1 MSILFFNSTAVEKA
15 THLSVGHYKLRTF
28 LNKKEPSLIRWL
40 MNTWRDQGKAITY
53 KELRESIL
61 NGDLNKEIVEDWQQ
75 DYSRFVA
82 EHLLP
87 TWQEAFKES
96 AKVLEARYPTYYLDL
111 TSKGVLEWNATNSA
125 RFVTNV
131 TSAQVEGLR
140 AVVQRAA
147 TLEDMNVDSL
157 ARVIRPM
164 VGLTY
169 QQTMAN
175 LNYYQKLLDSG
186 MKEKRAIE
194 KSIKYSAKQHRYRAQ
209 MIARTELAFA
219 YNQGEDTAVR
229 QAQEQGLMGRTEKRW
244 RTADD
249 ERTCEICGALDGK
262 QIEMD
267 EGFEFPTNLKGE
279 TIRRTPP
286 AHPQCRCEVEYI
298 EVEPPQYQ
306 PQETGQ
312 TAPEDS
318 GNDTPG
324 NYEQAFI
331 PATSIKEAN
340 EYAKNKLGIP
350 YVDYKGTSLEV
361 ANEWNRG
368 LTDNF
373 NRFPELKDN
382 FNFVGTIQNRNKLA
396 KKIMYQPTMEKF
408 KAVNPGYTE
417 KQLDAAVKK
426 FIAKKYAPPVK
437 SVTYAQSHRL
447 PELRGITVSDKWQ
460 GERFLNALASD
471 VMNKFHPEGADTI
484 RSVLDHEI
492 GHQLDNMLDLWDN
505 VEITKL
511 YRSMKPKEM
520 TEALS
525 EYAWNNS
532 NRSETG
538 EFIAEAWSE
547 YLNNPNPR
555 PVAKKVGEI
564 IEEEYAKWLKSRK

>member
-1 MSILFFNSTAVEKA
+1 MSIIFYNSTPVEKA
-15 THLSVGHYKLRTF
+15 TQLSAAHYKLRTF
-28 LNKKEPSLIRWL
+28 IDTKEPKLIKWL
-40 MNTWRDQGKAITY
+40 QNTWQYQGKAITY

-61 NGDLNKEIVEDWQQ
+61 SGDLNQEIIEDWQQ

-87 TWQEAFKES
+87 TWQEAFKE
-96 AKVLEARYPTYYLDL
+96 AEKNLIARYPTYYLDL
-111 TSKGVLEWNATNSA
+111 TSKGVLEWSATNSA

-131 TSAQVEGLR
+131 TSTQIEGLR

-147 TLEDMNVDSL
+147 TLENMSVSSL
-157 ARVIRPM
+157 ARAIRPM

-169 QQTMAN
+169 PQAMAN
-175 LNYYQKLLDSG
+175 LNYYQKLIDSG
-186 MKEKRAIE
+186 MKEKKAVE
-194 KSIKYSAKQHRYRAQ
+194 KSIRYSARQHRYRAQ

-219 YNQGEDTAVR
+219 YNQGEDIAVR
-229 QAQEQGLMGRTEKRW
+229 QAQEQGLMGKTIKRW
-244 RTADD
+244 ATADD
-249 ERTCEICGALDGK
+249 ERTCEICGGLDGK
-262 QIEMD
+262 EIEMD
-267 EGFEFPTNLKGE
+267 DGFDFPSKLKGE
-279 TIRRTPP
+279 VIYRTPP
-286 AHPQCRCEVEYI
+286 AHPQCRCEVMYI

-306 PQETGQ
+306 PQQ
-312 TAPEDS
+312 TEQTTPQNSEE
-318 GNDTPG
+318 DTPG
-324 NYEQAFI
+324 DYERAFV
-331 PATSIKEAN
+331 PAKTIKEAN
-340 EYAKNKLGIP
+340 EYAKNTLGIP
-350 YVDYKGTSLEV
+350 YADYKGTSLEV

-373 NRFPELKDN
+373 NRFPELRDN

-417 KQLDAAVKK
+417 KQLDSAVKK
-426 FIAKKYAPPVK
+426 YVAKKYAPPVK
-437 SVTYAQSHRL
+437 SITYAQSYRL
-447 PELRGITVSDKWQ
+447 KELQGVTISDKWQ
-460 GERFLNALASD
+460 GERFLKALSEDVAS
-471 VMNKFHPEGADTI
+471 KFHPEGADTI

-511 YRSMKPKEM
+511 YRSMKPEEM

-525 EYAWNNS
+525 KYAWDNS

-547 YLNNPNPR
+547 YLNNPKPR

-564 IEEEYAKWLKSRK
+564 IEEEYAKWLKSKT